1 MDSFLN
7 YRLAKEFGWTPAQVD
22 EIDEVTLFEIM
33 CFIGAFDEKKARD
46 HEEAMR
52 KAK

>member
-7 YRLAKEFGWTPAQVD
+7 YRLAKDFGWTPAQVD